1 MQLNSLKVLSSSESV
16 SSVKLMILLNIKCLN
31 IIWSYFINY
40 GDAFEAILK
49 VKCMFL
55 FFFLLYYNFNVNA
68 KCPVLF
74 NSGKT
79 LRGKNCS

>member
-1 MQLNSLKVLSSSESV
+1 MQLNSLQVLSSSESV

-49 VKCMFL
+49 VKCI
-55 FFFLLYYNFNVNA
+55 FFFFFALL
-68 KCPVLF
+68 
-74 NSGKT
+74 
-79 LRGKNCS
+79 